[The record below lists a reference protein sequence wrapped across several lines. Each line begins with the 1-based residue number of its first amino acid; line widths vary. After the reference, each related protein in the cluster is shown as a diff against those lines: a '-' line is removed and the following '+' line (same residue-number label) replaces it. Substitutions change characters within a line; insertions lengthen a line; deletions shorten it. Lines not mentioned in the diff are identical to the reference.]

1 MHGYRSDGSI
11 RVWRVPAAGYDL
23 YDSVAASVRDP
34 IASLPAHQVS
44 LFCLYGLWDGVS
56 FALMGPYADRRH

>member
-23 YDSVAASVRDP
+23 YSAEEVLVPAFGRILVKTD
-34 IASLPAHQVS
+34 IAVLVPEGDATE
-44 LFCLYGLWDGVS
+44 
-56 FALMGPYADRRH
+56 